1 VALRRSIQV
10 TTILRGMLMWS
21 ADESTTKLRPRPP
34 LGSPSQRVI
43 AFWDGGSFSQELP
56 AGARLVIGRSEDCD
70 VRIPDESVSRRHAV
84 VHGGPPPRIE
94 DLGSANGVHLGELR
108 LEPNTP
114 TVLLPGN
121 VAELGAAL
129 IVVRAMD
136 EPPARTVR
144 PPSQP
149 PELDA
154 GMQRVRTLVD
164 AVAKTT
170 IPVLLLGE
178 TGVGKG
184 LIAEMIHRRSPRV
197 DGPFV
202 RLNCAAL
209 AETLLE
215 SELFGHERGAF
226 TGATQAKPGL
236 LESAKGGSVLLD
248 EVGDM
253 PLSTQAKLL
262 HALEHGEVL
271 PVGGVR
277 PRPIDVRFIAATNRD
292 LQACVAA
299 GTFRQDLY
307 FRLNGVTITVPPL
320 RERHAEIPGLARAFV
335 REASAQL
342 GRPTM
347 RLSDQALQWLLDYP
361 WPGNVRE
368 LRNLLVRATLF
379 APGGVIG
386 VEHLAHESPA
396 PAKPAAST
404 LHAQVRDLE
413 ARRIAEALERHG
425 HNQVETAKALG
436 IARGTL
442 RSRMKELGLLPERTK
457 SRG

>member
-1 VALRRSIQV
+1 
-10 TTILRGMLMWS
+10 MWS
-21 ADESTTKLRPRPP
+21 DEENTTKLRSRPP
-34 LGSPSQRVI
+34 LGSPSQRLV
-43 AFWDGGSFSQELP
+43 AFWDGGSFSRELP
-56 AGARLVIGRSEDCD
+56 PGARLVIGRSEECD

-84 VHGGPPPRIE
+84 VYGGPPPRIE
-94 DLGSANGVHLGELR
+94 DLESANGVHLGELR
-108 LEPNTP
+108 LDPNTP

-129 IVVRAMD
+129 IVVRAME
-136 EPPARTVR
+136 EPPARAAR
-144 PPSQP
+144 PPSEP
-149 PELDA
+149 PELDP
-154 GMQRVRTLVD
+154 GMRRVRQLVD
-164 AVAKTT
+164 VVAKTP
-170 IPVLLLGE
+170 IPVLVLGE

-184 LIAEMIHRRSPRV
+184 MVAEMVHRRSLRA

-209 AETLLE
+209 AENLLE

-236 LESAKGGSVLLD
+236 LESAAGGSVLLD

-292 LQACVAA
+292 LQACAAA

-320 RERHAEIPGLARAFV
+320 RERHAEIPGLARAFI
-335 REASAQL
+335 REASIQL
-342 GRPTM
+342 GRPATQ
-347 RLSDQALQWLLDYP
+347 LTDQAYQWLLEYA

-368 LRNLLVRATLF
+368 LRHLLVRATLF
-379 APGGVIG
+379 APAGVIG
-386 VEHLAHESPA
+386 VEHLAHETPA
-396 PAKPAAST
+396 PPRKSGT
-404 LHAQVRDLE
+404 SLRAQVRDLE
-413 ARRIAEALERHG
+413 AKRIVEALERHG
-425 HNQVETAKALG
+425 YNQVETAKALR

-442 RSRMKELGLLPERTK
+442 RSRMKELGLLGARTK
-457 SRG
+457 SRA

>member
-1 VALRRSIQV
+1 
-10 TTILRGMLMWS
+10 MWS
-21 ADESTTKLRPRPP
+21 AEESTTKLRPRPP
-34 LGSPSQRVI
+34 LGSPAQRLI

-56 AGARLVIGRSEDCD
+56 PGARLVIGRSEDCD

-84 VHGGPPPRIE
+84 VYGGPPPRIE
-94 DLGSANGVHLGELR
+94 DLESANGVHLGELR

-121 VAELGAAL
+121 VAELGAAM

-136 EPPARTVR
+136 EPPARTAR
-144 PPSQP
+144 PPSEP

-154 GMQRVRTLVD
+154 GMRRVRTFVET
-164 AVAKTT
+164 VAKTA

-184 LIAEMIHRRSPRV
+184 MIAEAVHRRSPRAE
-197 DGPFV
+197 GPFV

-236 LESAKGGSVLLD
+236 LESAAGGSVLLD

-253 PLSTQAKLL
+253 PLATQAKLL

-299 GTFRQDLY
+299 GSFRQDLY
-307 FRLNGVTITVPPL
+307 FRLNAVTITVPPL
-320 RERHAEIPGLARAFV
+320 RERRAEIPGLARAFI
-335 REASAQL
+335 REAAAQL
-342 GRPTM
+342 GRPAM
-347 RLSDQALQWLLDYP
+347 RLTEAASRWLLDYP

-368 LRNLLVRATLF
+368 LRNLMVRATLF
-379 APGGVIG
+379 APGDVIG
-386 VEHLAHESPA
+386 VEHLAHEE
-396 PAKPAAST
+396 PAAVRPVAAT
-404 LHAQVRDLE
+404 LHAEVRDLE
-413 ARRIAEALERHG
+413 ARRIADALERHG
-425 HNQVETAKALG
+425 QNQVETAKALG

-442 RSRMKELGLLPERTK
+442 RSRMKELGLLPERPKT
-457 SRG
+457 GG